1 LVREDRS
8 EIAEGSAGHN
18 PLRLRGTMATVWT
31 VPGRPLSRPW
41 QGMVGFLVQGV
52 GPTDKPG
59 VVYQS
64 SHKRKLSCPLSQHP
78 ETQTAA
84 HVSSA
89 LAPDLD
95 GTEAC

>member
-1 LVREDRS
+1 MREDRS

-18 PLRLRGTMATVWT
+18 PLRLQGMMARVWT

-41 QGMVGFLVQGV
+41 QGMGAVSGPGA

-64 SHKRKLSCPLSQHP
+64 SHKRKLSCPLSRHP

-84 HVSSA
+84 HVSIS
-89 LAPDLD
+89 P
-95 GTEAC
+95 C